1 MAMIQATT
9 AVIAVATIGALVAL
23 VLRGRMN
30 WRYAAPPG
38 VILAELVVFYAV
50 VLLFGGFATNDAA
63 AFASATIRLQAVALF
78 ATVVFM
84 AYRGAR

>member
-23 VLRGRMN
+23 VLRGRVN
-30 WRYAAPPG
+30 WRYAVPPG

-50 VLLFGGFATNDAA
+50 VLAGGFPSNGAA
-63 AFASATIRLQAVALF
+63 AFVSSTIRLQAVALF
-78 ATVVFM
+78 ATIVFA
-84 AYRGAR
+84 AYRGAK